1 MRFSFTFLL
10 VGVHCFAMQPNSFD
24 KFLIGSE
31 DGHIYLC
38 TTQFSSEALRSFD
51 AHHTPV
57 QTISWNTYIPSV
69 FISCASELMVKIWT
83 KDLRQP
89 MFSFDLQSQVN
100 FAYIDSPKFCYIFKG
115 TWRLLGSLL
124 EYGVCG
130 CNCGWKTAC
139 LWPLHMQVQSN
150 LCPTN
155 CTQEES

>member
-1 MRFSFTFLL
+1 MFKLSFTKHLNSAGEDCITQYLSDGITYPCTIFFHFLL

-100 FAYIDSPKFCYIFKG
+100 FAYIDSPIFCYIFKG
-115 TWRLLGSLL
+115 T
-124 EYGVCG
+124 
-130 CNCGWKTAC
+130 
-139 LWPLHMQVQSN
+139 
-150 LCPTN
+150 
-155 CTQEES
+155 